1 MKKEEPS
8 HRYHIHI
15 TSEDKK
21 APRGFKLT
29 SVILEKKKVIEEHN
43 MFTRTFVG
51 TTDVQRDIEFMKSN
65 FSKMFTN
72 IQRFKI
78 ELLNEPKYLDFYTD
92 INYREVHIKLNIP
105 RNKFES
111 VRELLKQNEDKFG
124 YSLSNNP
131 KEIAED
137 YVTQFVNKR
146 YMNISEQEASNH
158 LELVLKFLS
167 ELDVSIKEIKEE
179 ISVYDTNFDLDKW
192 WTE

>member
-1 MKKEEPS
+1 MKEQP

-29 SVILEKKKVIEEHN
+29 SVILEKRKVIQEHN

-51 TTDVQRDIEFMKSN
+51 TVDVQRDIEFMKSN

-78 ELLNEPKYLDFYTD
+78 ELLDEPVYLDFYND
-92 INYREVHIKLNIP
+92 VNYREVHIKLKIA
-105 RNKFES
+105 KDSFEQTKD
-111 VRELLKQNEDKFG
+111 LLKQNEDKFE

-131 KEIAED
+131 KEITED
-137 YVTQFVNKR
+137 YITQFVNKR
-146 YMNISEQEASNH
+146 YMNIASNEASIH
-158 LELVLKFLS
+158 LKSIIDFLTT
-167 ELDVSIKEIKEE
+167 LYNIQIKEVKEE
-179 ISVYDTNFDLDKW
+179 ISIYDTNFDLDKW

>member
-1 MKKEEPS
+1 MKEQP

-21 APRGFKLT
+21 APRRFKLT
-29 SVILEKKKVIEEHN
+29 SVILEKRKVIQEHN

-51 TTDVQRDIEFMKSN
+51 TADVQRDIEFMKSN

-78 ELLNEPKYLDFYTD
+78 ELLDEPIYLDFYND
-92 INYREVHIKLNIP
+92 VNYREVHIKLKIA
-105 RNKFES
+105 KDSFEQTKDW
-111 VRELLKQNEDKFG
+111 LKQNEDKFE

-131 KEIAED
+131 KEITED

-146 YMNISEQEASNH
+146 YMNIASNEASMH
-158 LELVLKFLS
+158 LKSIIDFLTT
-167 ELDVSIKEIKEE
+167 LYNVQIKEIKEE